1 MITILFCIISSIMIV
16 IQTKREGNFINLA
29 SLLMAPYIAFVFINN
44 FFFYKRGFYKISDA
58 VLLMIL
64 SAFVCFFISGLMIFP
79 GEFPKIYEEDNEL
92 IRNDVIAGVSNQIL
106 SKNGSYLGLIGL
118 QLLNNDMKILERQ
131 VN

>member
-1 MITILFCIISSIMIV
+1 MIV

-79 GEFPKIYEEDNEL
+79 GEFPKIYECRIQFFSKPNPEKQQAQSDETGKSLSLLQGDL
-92 IRNDVIAGVSNQIL
+92 ISEQKA
-106 SKNGSYLGLIGL
+106 
-118 QLLNNDMKILERQ
+118 
-131 VN
+131 